1 MATLAVLVALLSVDQ
16 GARRNF
22 LMASHNQWES
32 WQEIAG
38 LRQLVGRQVRGLLFP
53 GREVCRG
60 AWCQSGKACRGC
72 CRVGEDVRGL
82 TAAQAW
88 QRGLPG
94 AGEQSGFGQRSLR
107 APRRNCHWPFRLGR
121 HSPVQNGGG
130 AAHLARVEPDSA
142 PPHPDPKSGPQKSLP
157 WVGRGRTGIR
167 RLLMASVE
175 QVNAEDC
182 QVLRNLQRRGHMAQF
197 LPGILYFLVH
207 LLQILNQL
215 IAKILWA
222 GCNKSY

>member
-1 MATLAVLVALLSVDQ
+1 MATLAVLVALLSVGQ

-60 AWCQSGKACRGC
+60 AWWSAWCQSGKACRGC

-82 TAAQAW
+82 IAAQAW

-94 AGEQSGFGQRSLR
+94 AGEQSGSGQPSLR
-107 APRRNCHWPFRLGR
+107 APRRICITVTGPFVWGGTAPSRMGEEPLILLESSLTLLLPIQTPSQDPRRASLGWAE
-121 HSPVQNGGG
+121 QNW
-130 AAHLARVEPDSA
+130 DQA
-142 PPHPDPKSGPQKSLP
+142 PING
-157 WVGRGRTGIR
+157 
-167 RLLMASVE
+167 
-175 QVNAEDC
+175 
-182 QVLRNLQRRGHMAQF
+182 
-197 LPGILYFLVH
+197 
-207 LLQILNQL
+207 
-215 IAKILWA
+215 
-222 GCNKSY
+222 